1 MDLPVVK
8 QKEQRRPAL
17 KAKTVNQLV
26 QDSEGDEQGLY
37 VVEGAAGMRISEAL
51 ALEKKHFVN
60 NCRTICIQ
68 QQVDRDTPRIVK
80 YLKTDAAC
88 REIDVSEEVAKYLR
102 AFLEDK
108 DGLLFQTRNGT
119 PYLHN
124 SLKVRWLIPRLKAM
138 GLDERGLGWHGF
150 RRFRKTWLRG
160 KRVQE
165 DINNFWMGH
174 KPKTMSEL
182 YSRLDEELELRLAEA
197 ETMGVGFDIP
207 IAPKYSETLGEL
219 ELEIELQAQ

>member
-1 MDLPVVK
+1 
-8 QKEQRRPAL
+8 
-17 KAKTVNQLV
+17 
-26 QDSEGDEQGLY
+26 
-37 VVEGAAGMRISEAL
+37 MRISEAL
-51 ALEKKHFVN
+51 ALEKKHFIN
-60 NCRTICIQ
+60 DCRTICIR
-68 QQVDRDTPRIVK
+68 QQVDRDVPRVVE
-80 YLKTDAAC
+80 YLKTDAAY
-88 REIDVSEEVAKYLR
+88 REVDVSLEIAAYLR
-102 AFLEDK
+102 AFLERK
-108 DGLLFQTRNGT
+108 SGLLFQTRNGT

-124 SLKVRWLIPRLKAM
+124 FLRNRWLSPRLTVM

-197 ETMGVGFDIP
+197 ETMAVGFCVP
-207 IAPKYSETLGEL
+207 IAPSAPRNSKEL
-219 ELEIELQAQ
+219 ELELELQAQ